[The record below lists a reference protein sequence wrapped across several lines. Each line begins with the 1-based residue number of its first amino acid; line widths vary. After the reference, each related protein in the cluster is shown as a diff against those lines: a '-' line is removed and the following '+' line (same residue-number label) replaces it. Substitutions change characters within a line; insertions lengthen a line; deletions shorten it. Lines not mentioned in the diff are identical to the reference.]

1 MSGQQDLSMK
11 EASSVSTWKVAFT
24 HLLLTRPKE
33 QIYGYILDM
42 QGTTMAY
49 IELKKSI
56 LRGYLF
62 VLSALQAPPKVV
74 QGLCSTTPRTVLKT
88 RKQLRGHLCA
98 HTHQALKSRGL
109 TYLRKHSR
117 TVWNAPPRRYPAV
130 TEVLLNDSTTS
141 QLHVAEP
148 LLTARI
154 FQLWL
159 WTWNS
164 IIRSLLNQVLIVT
177 HHRSRRNVRETTY

>member
-33 QIYGYILDM
+33 QIYGYTLDM

-98 HTHQALKSRGL
+98 HTHQALKSPSLFNISKKAQQDCLKCSPQKIPSSNWGSL
-109 TYLRKHSR
+109 EWQHHISAACCWT
-117 TVWNAPPRRYPAV
+117 PI
-130 TEVLLNDSTTS
+130 DSQDFSVVIMNMKFYYKISPEPSSHCDTS
-141 QLHVAEP
+141 
-148 LLTARI
+148 
-154 FQLWL
+154 
-159 WTWNS
+159 
-164 IIRSLLNQVLIVT
+164 
-177 HHRSRRNVRETTY
+177 